1 VTDRP
6 SIPDLLRDWARGP
19 ISVEDAD
26 VDDARRA
33 RIVSGIARGIR
44 EAKVE
49 GDRKRGKARIAI
61 VLVAAAALAV
71 LVGGLWRGL
80 PPSAEV
86 VARLIPSST
95 GVLVIRGA
103 ESRVPLPNAEQP
115 LSGGDVVTTVVDA
128 SASMR
133 LASGAEVNIGP
144 STRVALARAQT
155 GDEQIDL
162 SIGEVGLRI
171 PPLGAG
177 GSFRVQTPD
186 ARVVVHGTAFVV
198 RVSQRVSSPGTITEV
213 RVSEGKVSVEHQGS
227 QLDLLP
233 GQSWSSKET
242 LAAESVPAVV
252 APAAPAPAA
261 PAVQT
266 AEATLPP
273 LAAKP
278 TKTAK
283 NDPSALAEQNRL
295 FAAASA
301 ARRRGDDRAALGQ
314 WNQLLLRYPESPL
327 APEARVERF
336 RALKRLGRD
345 VEAAREARRYL
356 LDHQSGAARDE
367 ARGVALDPK

>member
-1 VTDRP
+1 MTDRP
-6 SIPDLLRDWARGP
+6 STPDLLRDWARGP

-49 GDRKRGKARIAI
+49 GDRKRGRARAAI

-80 PPSAEV
+80 RPSAEV

-103 ESRVPLPNAEQP
+103 ESRVSLPNAEQP

-144 STRVALARAQT
+144 STRVALARAQI

-162 SIGEVGLRI
+162 SIGEVALRI

-213 RVSEGKVSVEHQGS
+213 RVSEGKVSVERQGS

-252 APAAPAPAA
+252 APAAPA
-261 PAVQT
+261 VET
-266 AEATLPP
+266 AEATPAP

-278 TKTAK
+278 TKIAK

-295 FAAASA
+295 FAAAAA

-314 WNQLLLRYPESPL
+314 WNQLLLRYPDSPL
-327 APEARVERF
+327 APEVRVERF
-336 RALKRLGRD
+336 RALKRLGRG